1 MLGFLNAGKV
11 FDARKIRVYRESEQ
25 SVQCMCMFKFK
36 KENQHF
42 EYFSNIFRIIIVI
55 GFMLSLFFISG
66 FIVIKSSISDK
77 KEFTLPQLVGKLYL
91 DAHNSLSSFNVVIK
105 KAHFL
110 EYPFGYILSQN
121 PPAGAKVKEGSEVT
135 LVVNQSDTILKTP
148 DLRGISIDLVE
159 KNLVIPI
166 DNREYKLRKGSV
178 TYVVSDKNEKEV
190 LAQFPPP
197 NTPVPPEY
205 PVALLVSAK
214 ANTKEN
220 TNDEAKESNNEESKE
235 KNKKKDKKTANLNL
249 DGIHVEIA
257 KKAAFI
263 LQKPLAIKPVE
274 VKNAN
279 QDGIIISSETN
290 QAGSKSIISVN
301 VGRLP
306 SKLSE
311 DLPYR
316 LIWLDGDDFPKGDLT
331 FSMMKTTGNLETA
344 ISIANQIDSENNNKW
359 YVHNNGNPIPV
370 FKQVKDNLHIWKGHF
385 IENSSYDHDYTS
397 QKAKTISALDV
408 EEKPETP
415 EIEPIETIEL
425 DSYNP

>member
-1 MLGFLNAGKV
+1 ML
-11 FDARKIRVYRESEQ
+11 
-25 SVQCMCMFKFK
+25 K
-36 KENQHF
+36 KDDLHF

-77 KEFTLPQLVGKLYL
+77 KEFNLPQLVGKLYL
-91 DAHNSLSSFNVVIK
+91 DAHNSLGSFNIVIK

-166 DNREYKLRKGSV
+166 DNREYKLRKGTV
-178 TYVVSDKNEKEV
+178 TYVVSDKSEGEV

-197 NTPVPPEY
+197 NTPVRPEY
-205 PVALLVSAK
+205 PIALLVSAK
-214 ANTKEN
+214 AN
-220 TNDEAKESNNEESKE
+220 DEANNKEDNKES
-235 KNKKKDKKTANLNL
+235 KKKDKKTANLNL
-249 DGIHVEIA
+249 NGIHVEIA

-263 LQKPLAIKPVE
+263 IQRPLAIKPVE
-274 VKNAN
+274 INHAE

-290 QAGSKSIISVN
+290 QVDSKNIISVN

-316 LIWLDGDDFPKGDLT
+316 LIWLDGDDFPRGDLT
-331 FSMMKTTGNLETA
+331 FSIMKTTGNLGTA
-344 ISIANQIDSENNNKW
+344 ISISNQIDSENNNKW
-359 YVHNNGNPIPV
+359 YVYNNGNLIPV
-370 FKQVKDNLHIWKGHF
+370 FKQIKDNLHIWKDYF
-385 IENSSYDHDYTS
+385 IEDSSYDHNYTS
-397 QKAKTISALDV
+397 QKAETISALDV
-408 EEKPETP
+408 EERPEAKA
-415 EIEPIETIEL
+415 IEPVETLQL

>member
-1 MLGFLNAGKV
+1 ML
-11 FDARKIRVYRESEQ
+11 
-25 SVQCMCMFKFK
+25 K
-36 KENQHF
+36 KEDPHF
-42 EYFSNIFRIIIVI
+42 EYFSSIFRIIIVI

-77 KEFTLPQLVGKLYL
+77 KEFNLPQLVGKLYL
-91 DAHNSLSSFNVVIK
+91 DAHNSLSSFNIVIK

-166 DNREYKLRKGSV
+166 DNREYKLRKGTV
-178 TYVVSDKNEKEV
+178 TYVVSDKSEGEV

-197 NTPVPPEY
+197 NTPVRPEY
-205 PVALLVSAK
+205 PIALLVSAK
-214 ANTKEN
+214 ANDEA
-220 TNDEAKESNNEESKE
+220 NDETNNKENNEEES
-235 KNKKKDKKTANLNL
+235 KKKDKKTVNLNL
-249 DGIHVEIA
+249 DGVHVEIA

-263 LQKPLAIKPVE
+263 IQKPLAIKPVE
-274 VKNAN
+274 INNAD

-290 QAGSKSIISVN
+290 QVDLKNIISVN

-306 SKLSE
+306 SELSE

-316 LIWLDGDDFPKGDLT
+316 LIWLDGNDFPRGDLT
-331 FSMMKTTGNLETA
+331 FSIMKTTGNLRTA
-344 ISIANQIDSENNNKW
+344 ISMSNQIDSENNNKW
-359 YVHNNGNPIPV
+359 YVYNNGNQIPV
-370 FKQVKDNLHIWKGHF
+370 FKQIKDNLHIWKDHF
-385 IENSSYDHDYTS
+385 IEDSSYDHDYTL
-397 QKAKTISALDV
+397 QKAETISALDV
-408 EEKPETP
+408 EEKPETKA
-415 EIEPIETIEL
+415 IEPVETLEL

>member
-1 MLGFLNAGKV
+1 M
-11 FDARKIRVYRESEQ
+11 
-25 SVQCMCMFKFK
+25 FK
-36 KENQHF
+36 KEDPHF
-42 EYFSNIFRIIIVI
+42 EYFSSIFRIIIVI
-55 GFMLSLFFISG
+55 SFMLSLFFISG

-77 KEFTLPQLVGKLYL
+77 KEFNLPQLVGKLYL
-91 DAHNSLSSFNVVIK
+91 DAHNSLNSFNIVIK

-166 DNREYKLRKGSV
+166 DNREYKLRKGTV
-178 TYVVSDKNEKEV
+178 TYVVSDKSEGEV

-197 NTPVPPEY
+197 NTPVRPEY
-205 PVALLVSAK
+205 PIALLVSAK
-214 ANTKEN
+214 AN
-220 TNDEAKESNNEESKE
+220 DEANNEENDKE
-235 KNKKKDKKTANLNL
+235 NNEEESKKKDKKTANLNF
-249 DGIHVEIA
+249 DGVHVEIA

-263 LQKPLAIKPVE
+263 IQKPLAIKPVE
-274 VKNAN
+274 INNAD

-290 QAGSKSIISVN
+290 QVDSKNIISVN

-306 SKLSE
+306 SELSE

-316 LIWLDGDDFPKGDLT
+316 LIWLDGDDFPRGDLT
-331 FSMMKTTGNLETA
+331 FSTMKTTGNLGTT
-344 ISIANQIDSENNNKW
+344 ISVSNQINSENNNKW
-359 YVHNNGNPIPV
+359 YVYNNGNLIPV
-370 FKQVKDNLHIWKGHF
+370 FKQIKDHLHIWKDYF
-385 IENSSYDHDYTS
+385 IENSSYDDDYTS
-397 QKAKTISALDV
+397 QKAETISALDV
-408 EEKPETP
+408 EERPEAKA
-415 EIEPIETIEL
+415 IEPIETLEL

>member
-1 MLGFLNAGKV
+1 ML
-11 FDARKIRVYRESEQ
+11 RKESL
-25 SVQCMCMFKFK
+25 
-36 KENQHF
+36 HL
-42 EYFSNIFRIIIVI
+42 EYFSNIFRIIIVT

-77 KEFTLPQLVGKLYL
+77 KEFNLPQLVGKLYL
-91 DAHNSLSSFNVVIK
+91 DAHNSLNSFNVVIK

-166 DNREYKLRKGSV
+166 ENREYKLRKGTV
-178 TYVVSDKNEKEV
+178 TYVVSDKHKEEEV

-197 NTPVPPEY
+197 NTPVRPEY
-205 PVALLVSAK
+205 PIALLVSAK
-214 ANTKEN
+214 AN
-220 TNDEAKESNNEESKE
+220 DEANNKE
-235 KNKKKDKKTANLNL
+235 KSKKKDKKTANLNL

-263 LQKPLAIKPVE
+263 IQKPLAIKPVE
-274 VKNAN
+274 VNNAD

-290 QAGSKSIISVN
+290 QVDSKDIISVN

-331 FSMMKTTGNLETA
+331 FSIIKTTGNLGTT
-344 ISIANQIDSENNNKW
+344 ISISNQIDNGNNNKW
-359 YVHNNGNPIPV
+359 YIYNNDNPIPV
-370 FKQVKDNLHIWKGHF
+370 FKQIKDDLHIWKGYF
-385 IENSSYDHDYTS
+385 IEDSSYDDDYAS
-397 QKAKTISALDV
+397 QKAETISALDV
-408 EEKPETP
+408 EEKPETK
-415 EIEPIETIEL
+415 EIEPVETLQL

>member
-1 MLGFLNAGKV
+1 ML
-11 FDARKIRVYRESEQ
+11 RKESL
-25 SVQCMCMFKFK
+25 
-36 KENQHF
+36 HL
-42 EYFSNIFRIIIVI
+42 EYFSNIFRIIIVT

-77 KEFTLPQLVGKLYL
+77 KEFNLPQLVGKLYL

-166 DNREYKLRKGSV
+166 ENREYKLRKGTV
-178 TYVVSDKNEKEV
+178 TYVVSDKHKEEEV

-197 NTPVPPEY
+197 NTPVRPEY
-205 PVALLVSAK
+205 PIALLVSAK
-214 ANTKEN
+214 AN
-220 TNDEAKESNNEESKE
+220 DEANNKENNEEES
-235 KNKKKDKKTANLNL
+235 KKKDKKTANLNL

-263 LQKPLAIKPVE
+263 IQKPLAIKPVE
-274 VKNAN
+274 VNNAD

-290 QAGSKSIISVN
+290 QVDSKDIISVN

-331 FSMMKTTGNLETA
+331 FSIMKTTGNLGTT
-344 ISIANQIDSENNNKW
+344 ISISNQIDNGNNNKW
-359 YVHNNGNPIPV
+359 YVYNNDNPIPV
-370 FKQVKDNLHIWKGHF
+370 FKQIKDDLHIWKGYF
-385 IENSSYDHDYTS
+385 IEDLSHDHDYAL
-397 QKAKTISALDV
+397 QKTRTISALDV
-408 EEKPETP
+408 EDRPEKKV
-415 EIEPIETIEL
+415 IEPIETLQL

>member
-1 MLGFLNAGKV
+1 ML
-11 FDARKIRVYRESEQ
+11 RKESL
-25 SVQCMCMFKFK
+25 
-36 KENQHF
+36 HL
-42 EYFSNIFRIIIVI
+42 EYFSNIFRIIIVT

-77 KEFTLPQLVGKLYL
+77 KEFNLPQLVGKLYL
-91 DAHNSLSSFNVVIK
+91 DAHNSLNSFNVVIK

-166 DNREYKLRKGSV
+166 ENREYKLRKGTV
-178 TYVVSDKNEKEV
+178 TYVVSDKHKEEEV

-197 NTPVPPEY
+197 NTPVRPEY
-205 PVALLVSAK
+205 PIALLVSAK
-214 ANTKEN
+214 AN
-220 TNDEAKESNNEESKE
+220 DEANNKE
-235 KNKKKDKKTANLNL
+235 KSKKKDKKTANLNL

-263 LQKPLAIKPVE
+263 IQKPLAIKPVE
-274 VKNAN
+274 VNHAD

-290 QAGSKSIISVN
+290 QVDSKDIISVN

-331 FSMMKTTGNLETA
+331 FSIIKTTGNLGTT
-344 ISIANQIDSENNNKW
+344 ISISNQIDNGNNNKW
-359 YVHNNGNPIPV
+359 YIYNNDNPIPV
-370 FKQVKDNLHIWKGHF
+370 FKQIKDDLHIWKGYF
-385 IENSSYDHDYTS
+385 IEDSSYDDDYAS
-397 QKAKTISALDV
+397 QKAETISALDV
-408 EEKPETP
+408 EEKPETK
-415 EIEPIETIEL
+415 EIEPVETLQL

>member
-1 MLGFLNAGKV
+1 ML
-11 FDARKIRVYRESEQ
+11 
-25 SVQCMCMFKFK
+25 K
-36 KENQHF
+36 KEDPHF

-77 KEFTLPQLVGKLYL
+77 KEFNLPQLVGKLYL
-91 DAHNSLSSFNVVIK
+91 DAHNSLGSFNIVIK

-159 KNLVIPI
+159 KNLAIPI
-166 DNREYKLRKGSV
+166 DNREYKLRKGTV
-178 TYVVSDKNEKEV
+178 TYVVSDKSEGEV

-197 NTPVPPEY
+197 NTPVRPEY
-205 PVALLVSAK
+205 PIALLVSAK
-214 ANTKEN
+214 ANDEANNKEN
-220 TNDEAKESNNEESKE
+220 NNEEEES
-235 KNKKKDKKTANLNL
+235 KKKDKKTANLNL
-249 DGIHVEIA
+249 DGVHIEIA

-263 LQKPLAIKPVE
+263 IQKPLAIKPVE
-274 VKNAN
+274 INNAE

-290 QAGSKSIISVN
+290 QVDSKNIISVN

-316 LIWLDGDDFPKGDLT
+316 LIWLDGDDFPRGDLT
-331 FSMMKTTGNLETA
+331 FSIIKTTGNLGTA
-344 ISIANQIDSENNNKW
+344 ISISNQIDSENNNKW
-359 YVHNNGNPIPV
+359 YVYNHGNLIPV
-370 FKQVKDNLHIWKGHF
+370 FKQIKDNLHIWKDHF
-385 IENSSYDHDYTS
+385 IEDSSYDHDYAS
-397 QKAKTISALDV
+397 QKAETISALDV
-408 EEKPETP
+408 EERPETKA
-415 EIEPIETIEL
+415 IEPVETLQL